1 MALTKAFTDAVLS
14 GDKLGTK
21 IMIKD
26 ILIIDPSLKDYNEMI
41 QFAEENMPGLYDSHD
56 GEVLKNNPAEWTEDY
71 LDEQMV
77 ILIGN
82 FSKERLELLKKMVQ
96 KLYYKPEEKVVT
108 GRQHHQEATPEWS
121 SKKKVGA
128 ALAVVGG
135 VTAVAG
141 IVTTNALVIGGGLGA
156 AAVGAVLIVT
166 DKEQ

>member
-41 QFAEENMPGLYDSHD
+41 QFAEENMPSLYDSHD

-121 SKKKVGA
+121 SKKKVGT
-128 ALAVVGG
+128 ALAVV
-135 VTAVAG
+135 
-141 IVTTNALVIGGGLGA
+141 GGGLGA

>member
-26 ILIIDPSLKDYNEMI
+26 ILIIDPSLRDYNEMI
-41 QFAEENMPGLYDSHD
+41 KFAEENMPNLYDSHD
-56 GEVLKNNPAEWTEDY
+56 GEMLKDSSAEWTEDY
-71 LDEQMV
+71 LNEQMV

-96 KLYYKPEEKVVT
+96 KLYYKPEEKVVV
-108 GRQHHQEATPEWS
+108 RNQHYQEATPEWS
-121 SKKKVGA
+121 SKKKVGT

-141 IVTTNALVIGGGLGA
+141 FVTTNMLAIGGGLGA
-156 AAVGAVLIVT
+156 AAVGVVLVVT
-166 DKEQ
+166 DKE

>member
-1 MALTKAFTDAVLS
+1 MSMNDTFKNAVLS
-14 GDKLGTK
+14 KDELRVRVMLKDSLLGDPTLETYDEMIDFAQKNMDKLFDK
-21 IMIKD
+21 
-26 ILIIDPSLKDYNEMI
+26 
-41 QFAEENMPGLYDSHD
+41 HD
-56 GEVLKNNPAEWTEDY
+56 GEILNQDANTWDKGYMN
-71 LDEQMV
+71 EQLALLV
-77 ILIGN
+77 DN

-108 GRQHHQEATPEWS
+108 GKQHHQEATPEWS
-121 SKKKVGA
+121 SKKKVGT